1 VVEEEEKP
9 KESTELLPH
18 YIIDDGS
25 GPAWEVSAGMS
36 KKQQKRKERVQE
48 EKAAPVGKAVPGMAP
63 TNTIPGMAPQGAK
76 AGAKGV
82 NQSVAADVERILAM
96 KTGAAVEEE
105 KQPEGNT
112 STATVHVPES
122 RIGIVI
128 GPKGSKIKMI
138 QEKTGLSRID
148 TTGQVFTIMGEP
160 KAVAQAETA
169 IKELVEKGYCALSYD
184 DFAENFV
191 NVHPSCFPDLI
202 GKQGAVV
209 RKIKEELG
217 VEVNFPET
225 QKNAPPSKKY
235 KVGLAGSAQA
245 VEKAKNVINNIMM
258 YSHDE
263 LTHPGVVHEELE
275 IESWAWRY
283 IIGTAGSEMKHIQN
297 NYKVKVSIPRD
308 HSLNQQVLVVG
319 ERDPVERAKA
329 YIEKLVWNAE
339 HKTTGRDKVD
349 NGDVWG
355 DEEPEEE
362 WMKQYMYKR

>member
-1 VVEEEEKP
+1 M
-9 KESTELLPH
+9 T
-18 YIIDDGS
+18 
-25 GPAWEVSAGMS
+25 
-36 KKQQKRKERVQE
+36 KKQQKRKERLEE
-48 EKAAPVGKAVPGMAP
+48 EKAFAKGAPVGKLVPGMAMAPTNVVPGMAP
-63 TNTIPGMAPQGAK
+63 
-76 AGAKGV
+76 AGAKGGAKGV
-82 NQSVAADVERILAM
+82 SQSVAADVERILAM
-96 KTGAAVEEE
+96 KTAAAVEE

-138 QEKTGLSRID
+138 QEKTGVSRID
-148 TTGQVFTIMGEP
+148 TTGDVFTIMGP
-160 KAVAQAETA
+160 PQAVAQAETA
-169 IKELVEKGYCALSYD
+169 VKELVEKGYCTLQYD

-217 VEVNFPET
+217 VEINFPET

-235 KVGLAGSAQA
+235 KVMLAGSAQG
-245 VEKAKNVINNIMM
+245 VEKAKSVINNIMM

-263 LTHPGVVHEELE
+263 LTHPGVVHDELE

-283 IIGTAGSEMKHIQN
+283 IIGTGGSEMRHIQN
-297 NYKVKVSIPRD
+297 NYKVKVSIPRE
-308 HSLNQQVLVVG
+308 HSLSQQVLVVG
-319 ERDPVERAKA
+319 ERDGVERAKA

-355 DEEPEEE
+355 EEEEEEE